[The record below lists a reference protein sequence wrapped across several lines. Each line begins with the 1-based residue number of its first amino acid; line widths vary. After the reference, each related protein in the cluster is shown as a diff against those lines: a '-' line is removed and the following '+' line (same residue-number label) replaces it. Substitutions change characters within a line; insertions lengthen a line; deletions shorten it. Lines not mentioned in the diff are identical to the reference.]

1 MEEFNLHLTG
11 DIHAITAA
19 NNLLAAQ
26 IDARMFHENTQT
38 DHALFN
44 RLVPKVNGKR
54 TFSPIQQR
62 RLNKLKI
69 NKTDPMTLTEQEIS
83 SFVRLN
89 IDPATITWQRVVDTN
104 GKICKMKV
112 LNKLYYCLI

>member
-26 IDARMFHENTQT
+26 IDARMFHENTQN
-38 DHALFN
+38 DQALFS
-44 RLVPKVNGKR
+44 RLVPTINGKR
-54 TFSPIQQR
+54 TFSPIQQS

-69 NKTDPMTLTEQEIS
+69 NKTDPMTLTEDEIRA
-83 SFVRLN
+83 FVRLN

-104 GKICKMKV
+104 GK
-112 LNKLYYCLI
+112 NY